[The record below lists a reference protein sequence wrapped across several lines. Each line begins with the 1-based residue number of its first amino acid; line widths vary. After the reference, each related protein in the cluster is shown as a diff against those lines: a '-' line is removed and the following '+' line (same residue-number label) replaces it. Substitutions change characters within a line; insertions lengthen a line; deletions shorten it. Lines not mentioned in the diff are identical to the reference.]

1 MINTNS
7 FFSASSLSASNQ
19 IWRER
24 LDANSSR
31 EALRIAQVGGV
42 SDALARV
49 MAGRGITLDT
59 MDVFLTPRLRDCL
72 PDPSTLADMD
82 KAASLLAD
90 AIQTNKK
97 IAIFGDYDV
106 DGACSAAL
114 LAGYLR
120 ELNVPY
126 QIHIPDRIFEG
137 YGPNIDAIQ
146 MLASNGSHMLV
157 TVDCGSTSFEPLSE
171 AKRLG
176 LQVLVL
182 DHHQVGADLPA
193 VDALVNPNRQDDLSK
208 LGTCCAAGVVFVT
221 LVAVSRELRNRGFF
235 KTRAEPN
242 IMACLDLVALAT
254 VADVVPLTGLNR
266 AFVAQGIKIMR
277 QRERIGLRA
286 LIDCAR
292 LSGPI
297 EPWHLGFLLGP
308 RINAGGRIGDA
319 ALGARLLLCDDEA
332 EAQAIA
338 AQLDALNKDRQTV
351 EHIMVQEAIAQVDA
365 KFLTSTQEPQ
375 IIVAAQADWH
385 PGIVGLVASRLKERF
400 QRPAFA
406 FAVGQEGQGKEKIG
420 AEGQGAGSG
429 RSIAGVDLG
438 SAVRA
443 AVEAGLLVKGGG
455 HAMAAGATIEADK
468 LVAFEAFMEARLARN
483 VVTASENHA
492 LLVDATLTAAGATVE
507 LLNDIARAGP
517 FGQGNPE
524 PVFAFA
530 SHTLIECMEV
540 GSGGHLR
547 LKFKSNDGA
556 SLNGIAFRASGQ
568 PIGIALQKSK
578 GKQIHVVGTLNI
590 DRYGGRERVDL
601 RIMDV
606 MVENS

>member
-1 MINTNS
+1 MDQLNS
-7 FFSASSLSASNQ
+7 LFSKNAKDSRSASNQ

-24 LDANSSR
+24 LDANSAR
-31 EALRIAQVGGV
+31 AALRIAQVGGV

-59 MDVFLTPRLRDCL
+59 MDAFLTPRLRDCL
-72 PDPSTLADMD
+72 PNPSTLTDMD
-82 KAASLLAD
+82 VAASLLAD
-90 AIQTNKK
+90 AIQAKRK

-106 DGACSAAL
+106 DGASSAAL

-120 ELNVPY
+120 ELNIAY

-137 YGPNIDAIQ
+137 YGPNIEAIQ
-146 MLASNGSHMLV
+146 MLASNGSHVLV
-157 TVDCGSTSFEPLSE
+157 TVDCGSTSFEPLAQ
-171 AKRLG
+171 AKNLG

-193 VDALVNPNRQDDLSK
+193 VDALVNPNRQDDLSN
-208 LGTCCAAGVVFVT
+208 LGTCCAAGVVFIT

-292 LSGPI
+292 LTGPV

-319 ALGARLLLCDDEA
+319 GLGAKLLICEDET

-338 AQLDALNKDRQTV
+338 MQLDSLNKDRQTV

-365 KFLTSTQEPQ
+365 RFLTATQEPQ

-406 FAVGQEGQGKEKIG
+406 FAVG
-420 AEGQGAGSG
+420 AEGNDAEKTGAGSG

-455 HAMAAGATIEADK
+455 HAMAAGAAIEAGK
-468 LVAFEAFMEARLARN
+468 LAAFEAFMEARLAQN
-483 VVTASENHA
+483 VANASADHA
-492 LLVDATLTAAGATVE
+492 VLVDATLTAAGATVE

-530 SHTLIECMEV
+530 AHTLVDCTEV
-540 GSGGHLR
+540 GTGGHLR
-547 LKFKSNDGA
+547 LKLKSNDGTT
-556 SLNGIAFRASGQ
+556 LTGIAFRASGQ
-568 PIGIALQKSK
+568 PIGQAFMQSK
-578 GKQIHVVGTLNI
+578 GKQVNVVGTLNI

-601 RIMDV
+601 RVMDV
-606 MVENS
+606 MVENHE